1 MISFSLDLAF
11 FLLLLGA
18 MGGFLAGLLGIGGVM
33 NLVPFLT
40 LLFIW
45 KGMPMELVVHSCI
58 STSMAMICLTS
69 LSSMFAHH
77 KRRGI
82 LWPVVAAL
90 VPGVIVGGLLSGGVV
105 FSFITAAWLAL
116 ILSLFMACSAY
127 NMASNKKP
135 KPSRQLPGF
144 VGISSMGGV
153 IGFVSGLV
161 GAGGGFLTV
170 PFLVWCNVN
179 IRNAVSTSAALGFPI
194 ALANSTGFIFSGIKE
209 IGMQPGMLG
218 YVYWPALLVLIS
230 TSMIMA
236 PVGAKYAHTWPIGR
250 IKKIFAGLL
259 AFICVYMLRTSLIA
273 FGLI

>member
-18 MGGFLAGLLGIGGVM
+18 MGGFLAGLLGIGGGM
-33 NLVPFLT
+33 ILVPFLT
-40 LLFIW
+40 MLFIW

-58 STSMAMICLTS
+58 ATSMAMICFTS
-69 LSSMFAHH
+69 LSSMYAHH

-105 FSFITAAWLAL
+105 FSFINAAWLAL
-116 ILSLFMACSAY
+116 IFSLFMAYSAY

>member
-1 MISFSLDLAF
+1 MISFSLDLAL

-18 MGGFLAGLLGIGGVM
+18 MGGFLAGLLGIGGGM
-33 NLVPFLT
+33 ILVPFLT
-40 LLFIW
+40 MLFIW

-58 STSMAMICLTS
+58 ATSMAMICFTS
-69 LSSMFAHH
+69 LSSMYAHH

-105 FSFITAAWLAL
+105 FSFINAAWLAL
-116 ILSLFMACSAY
+116 IFSLFMAYSAY